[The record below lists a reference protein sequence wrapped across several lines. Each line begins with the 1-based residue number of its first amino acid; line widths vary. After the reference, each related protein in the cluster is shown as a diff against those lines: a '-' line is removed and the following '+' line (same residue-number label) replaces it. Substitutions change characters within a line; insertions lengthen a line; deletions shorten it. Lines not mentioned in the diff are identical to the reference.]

1 MNPGPGGEAAPPA
14 FCELLARSNF
24 SFLRGA
30 SHPEELVERA
40 AQLGYGA
47 LAIADRDGVYGLAK
61 AWFRARAHP
70 GLKLIAGAEL
80 SLERGAA
87 RGGLVLLARDRAGWA
102 LLCRLL
108 TAGHAGKPKSEAGL
122 GWEAFVAMV
131 EAHSGREGLL
141 ALPRGVG
148 LGEAF
153 LEEDGGPAAA
163 APPGSEAGGSAA
175 ADAAYAELKGLFGGN
190 LLVPVGRFLDG
201 RDAAR
206 TAGARALCA
215 RHGLAAVAT
224 GDPHYHEPGRRSL
237 QDALACVRERCTLE
251 QAGWRLFGNG
261 ERHLKASAD
270 LAALFADW
278 PEALQAAAAAAAGC
292 SFQLS
297 ELRYRYP
304 SEWIPAGSTAQGH
317 LAVLAAEGAAG
328 RYPGG
333 VPQDVRQQLDHELA
347 MVERLGFADY
357 FLTIHEMV
365 QFARSRNIL
374 CQGRGSAA
382 NSALCWCL
390 GITAVDPV
398 RGGLLFERFLS
409 EERAEPP
416 DIDVDFEHERREE
429 VIQHLYEKYGRG
441 RAAMV
446 SAVIKYR
453 GRSAV
458 ADLGKA
464 LGVPPGAKAASVPER
479 RGGYPAA
486 PRPASATGLD
496 ALVEQ
501 VQDFPRHLSIHSG
514 GFVLSGEPLTDLVP
528 IEPARMEGRSI
539 VQWDKYDLDYLGMM
553 KVDVLALGM
562 LSALRR
568 GMDLL
573 GLRELADIPAE
584 DPGTYAMIQKADT
597 LGVFQIESRAQ
608 MNMLGRLR
616 PQNFYD
622 LVIEVAIVRPGP
634 IVGQMVHPYL
644 RRRKGEEPVTYEHPA
659 LERILG
665 RTLGVPLFQEQV
677 MRIAVELA
685 GFSPGQADELRRA
698 ISSWR
703 SDGRFSALEARLA
716 AGLRASGL
724 SEAFCTR
731 LFAEIRGFAE
741 YGFPESHAASF
752 ALLVYASCWMKHA
765 HPAEFAC
772 AMLNAQ
778 PLGFYAA
785 HSLVDDAKRHGV
797 RVEPLDPRSADWDC
811 GVAGGVLR
819 LGWNTVE
826 GVAETR
832 ARRLLE
838 QRAER
843 PFAGL
848 EDFAGRSGLPG
859 GVLRRLALAGAFE
872 AFGLDARAAL
882 WRLLALESLDLGPPG
897 AAQLSLDLAP
907 AAADAPDF
915 DRPTDWEA
923 VQADYRAW
931 GLSTRGHPMQV
942 LRARQARP
950 CPPLARIKE
959 AGRHGQ
965 RVRAD
970 GMLIVR
976 QRPGTA
982 KGVVFATLEDES
994 GLLDLVLWPD
1004 VYERL
1009 KPTLLGEAFL
1019 RVEGVLQRD
1028 RDSVS
1033 VLVQGLK
1040 GLEGPEEGGGVKAG
1054 SHDWH

>member
-1 MNPGPGGEAAPPA
+1 MFA
-14 FCELLARSNF
+14 ELMARSNF

-30 SHPEELVERA
+30 SHPEEMVEA
-40 AQLGYGA
+40 AAALGYGA
-47 LAIADRDGVYGLAK
+47 LAIADRDGVYGLPK
-61 AWFRARAHP
+61 AWWRARRHP
-70 GLKLIAGAEL
+70 GFKLIAGAEL
-80 SLERGAA
+80 SLERGTA
-87 RGGLVLLARDRAGWA
+87 RGGLVLLARDRPGWA

-108 TAGHAGKPKSEAGL
+108 TAGHADRPKGEAGL
-122 GWEAFVAMV
+122 AWGDFLALAG
-131 EAHSGREGLL
+131 AHPGRAGLL
-141 ALPRGVG
+141 ALPRGAG
-148 LGEAF
+148 LGEDF
-153 LEEDGGPAAA
+153 LDPDPEGPGPGADGDG
-163 APPGSEAGGSAA
+163 
-175 ADAAYAELKGLFGGN
+175 AYAALKGLFGAS

-201 RDAAR
+201 RDAQR

-215 RHGLAAVAT
+215 RHGLRPLAT
-224 GDPHYHEPGRRSL
+224 GDAHYHEPGRRGL
-237 QDALACVRERCTLE
+237 QDALACVRERCSLE
-251 QAGWRLFGNG
+251 TAGWRLFGNAERCLRPPG
-261 ERHLKASAD
+261 EMERR
-270 LAALFADW
+270 FADW
-278 PEALQAAAAAAAGC
+278 PEALQGAAEAAEGC

-304 SEWIPAGSTAQGH
+304 SEWIPAGATAQSH
-317 LAVLAAEGAAG
+317 LRALSEEGARL

-333 VPQDVRQQLDHELA
+333 VPGDVRLQLEHELD
-347 MVERLGFADY
+347 MVRRLGFADY

-365 QFARSRNIL
+365 RFARSRRIL

-429 VIQHLYEKYGRG
+429 VIQHLYEKYGRE

-453 GRSAV
+453 TRSAL
-458 ADLGKA
+458 ADLRKVLDAGPPQGAAAQGKA
-464 LGVPPGAKAASVPER
+464 
-479 RGGYPAA
+479 PAA
-486 PRPASATGLD
+486 AAGGEGLLQEL
-496 ALVEQ
+496 AEGLR
-501 VQDFPRHLSIHSG
+501 DFPRHLSIHSG

-528 IEPARMEGRSI
+528 IEPARMPGRSI
-539 VQWDKYDLDYLGMM
+539 IQWDKYDLDYLGMM

-568 GMDLL
+568 GLDLL
-573 GLRELADIPAE
+573 GMEDLAQVPAE
-584 DPGTYAMIQKADT
+584 DPGTYAMIQRADT

-616 PQNFYD
+616 PANFYD

-644 RRRKGEEPVTYEHPA
+644 KRRKGEEPVTYEHPA

-677 MRIAVELA
+677 MRIATELA
-685 GFSPGQADELRRA
+685 GFSPGESDQLRRA
-698 ISSWR
+698 ISAWR
-703 SDGRFSALEARLA
+703 SDGRLTALGARLQQ
-716 AGLRASGL
+716 GLRASGL
-724 SEAFCTR
+724 SEKFCES
-731 LFAEIRGFAE
+731 LFNEIRGFAE

-778 PLGFYAA
+778 PLGFYAP

-797 RVEPLDPRSADWDC
+797 PVHPPDPNSALWDC
-811 GVAGGVLR
+811 RVLDGALH
-819 LGWNTVE
+819 LGWSAVQ
-826 GVAETR
+826 GVAEAR
-832 ARRLLE
+832 AAVLLQRR
-838 QRAER
+838 RER
-843 PFAGL
+843 PYQGL
-848 EDFAGRSGLPG
+848 EDFARRSGLPAS
-859 GVLRRLALAGAFE
+859 VLRRLALAGAFA
-872 AFGLDARAAL
+872 AFGLDERAAL
-882 WRLLALESLDLGPPG
+882 WRLLALEALAQGPASSP
-897 AAQLSLDLAP
+897 QLSLDLEAAP
-907 AAADAPDF
+907 GPEPGF
-915 DRPTDWEA
+915 PRPTDWES
-923 VQADYRAW
+923 VRADYSAW
-931 GLSTRGHPMQV
+931 GLSTRAHPMQV
-942 LRARQARP
+942 LRARLRRP
-950 CPPLARIKE
+950 CPDLATLKAR
-959 AGRHGQ
+959 AAQGS

-1009 KPTLLGEAFL
+1009 RAVLEEEVFL
-1019 RVEGVLQRD
+1019 RVEGLLQRD

-1033 VLVQGLK
+1033 VLVQGLT
-1040 GLEGPEEGGGVKAG
+1040 GLISEQNAG
-1054 SHDWH
+1054 ALRVPSHDWH